1 MKRQTLVAV
10 ALLSSC
16 FTAFAGNNHAN
27 WSYKGK
33 QDGPSAWSEL
43 DPAFKECSLGKAQSP
58 INIEKTERVDLPAL
72 QFSYSHSAAPTLIN
86 NGHTVQVNLP
96 AGNTLQ
102 VGDKTYELLQ
112 FHFHTPSEETI
123 HGKHLPM
130 VAHFVHKNAEGQLGV
145 VGLLIKQGKTNHA
158 FDPIFAHTPRAGEKI
173 TVDNLT
179 VDLDDMLPAKLG
191 YYAFEGSLTTP
202 PCSEG
207 VNWMVVKQPITL
219 GKEQIKAFKTLFKG
233 NARPTQ
239 PLNGRV
245 IKESL

>member
-27 WSYKGK
+27 WSYTGTHS
-33 QDGPSAWSEL
+33 GPSAWSDL

-58 INIEKTERVDLPAL
+58 INIDQTEKADLPAL

-96 AGNTLQ
+96 AGNTLK

-112 FHFHTPSEETI
+112 FHFHTPSEERI
-123 HGKHLPM
+123 HGKRLPM

-145 VGLLIKQGKTNHA
+145 VSLLIEQGKTNHA

-173 TVDNLT
+173 TVDDLT

-191 YYAFEGSLTTP
+191 YYSFEGSLTTP

-207 VNWMVVKQPITL
+207 VNWMVVKQPIQL
-219 GKEQIKAFKTLFKG
+219 GKQQIKAFRTLFKG

-239 PLNGRV
+239 ALNGRV
-245 IKESL
+245 VKESL

>member
-1 MKRQTLVAV
+1 MKHQSLIAV

-16 FTAFAGNNHAN
+16 VTAFASNNQAH
-27 WSYKGK
+27 WSYKGTHS
-33 QDGPSAWSEL
+33 GPSAWSEL

-58 INIEKTERVDLPAL
+58 INIEKTEKADLPTL
-72 QFSYSHSAAPTLIN
+72 QFNYSHSAAPTLIN

-96 AGNTLQ
+96 AGNTLK
-102 VGDKTYELLQ
+102 VGDNTYELLQ
-112 FHFHTPSEETI
+112 FHFHTPSEESI
-123 HGKHLPM
+123 NGKKFPM
-130 VAHFVHKNAEGQLGV
+130 VAHFVHKNANGQLGV
-145 VGLLIKQGKTNHA
+145 VGLLIQQGKTNPA
-158 FDPIFAHTPRAGEKI
+158 FTPIFEHTPRAGEKI
-173 TVDNLT
+173 TVENLT
-179 VDLDDMLPAKLG
+179 VDLDDMLPSKLG
-191 YYAFEGSLTTP
+191 YYSFEGSLTTP

-245 IKESL
+245 VKESL